1 MSNFNR
7 TVFTLLLSSTVATAA
22 STITMTPSAQAEQIV
37 IPVGTQ
43 AATSTLDR
51 PTQGMSGHD
60 VIAQFGEPISSSQA
74 VGTPPIT
81 HWEYEAFSVYFEF
94 DRVIHTVLK
103 KTTVN

>member
-1 MSNFNR
+1 MSNFNH

-22 STITMTPSAQAEQIV
+22 STITMPPSAQAEQIV

-60 VIAQFGEPISSSQA
+60 VIAQFGEPISSSSRRH
-74 VGTPPIT
+74 PPSHTGSMKRSLSTLSLTGVIQRG
-81 HWEYEAFSVYFEF
+81 VKKN
-94 DRVIHTVLK
+94 DR
-103 KTTVN
+103 